1 MISSHVFRK
10 SLFSSVQAY
19 TRSPRFRERFWKD
32 AFSLTVFTGCVWTV
46 GQTGRKKPPF
56 SNENGYMWT
65 GPQSSVS
72 LPMPF
77 LLFYLLCYFI
87 PSLHVYWVVIFIYCW
102 SAGDVTTAMLAVK
115 NKSISLLWELNSI
128 FISVLREK
136 VLLYWPPTWP
146 PCHVVANQ
154 ESFRL
159 VVVSTVF
166 CFLFF
171 QISWHSLLDNHVIV
185 LWPGI

>member
-1 MISSHVFRK
+1 MYFENLCFRPSWRIREARVSENVFERCV
-10 SLFSSVQAY
+10 FVD
-19 TRSPRFRERFWKD
+19 RFHWIRVDGRPN
-32 AFSLTVFTGCVWTV
+32 
-46 GQTGRKKPPF
+46 RKKKTSVF
-56 SNENGYMWT
+56 KRKRIHGT

-72 LPMPF
+72 LQMPF

-87 PSLHVYWVVIFIYCW
+87 LSLHVYWAVIFIYCW
-102 SAGDVTTAMLAVK
+102 SAGDVTAAMLVVK

-128 FISVLREK
+128 FISILREK
-136 VLLYWPPTWP
+136 VLLYWLPTWL

-159 VVVSTVF
+159 VAVSTVF
-166 CFLFF
+166 CCFLF